1 MQTIDNPVPGPSR
14 RAGATSPAP
23 FPRPLL
29 AVEDDPRDIARV
41 PLGLLTLVG
50 AAGVFVV
57 QATPA
62 PLLGW
67 LWLAALYVAIE
78 AVVAA
83 KGRPF
88 GGAGWPALVA
98 MVPLLDAT
106 GVVLGVTV
114 AALIA
119 GTGHWVRFGEPYA
132 VSGGFLAHVPAVT
145 AGAAILVLG
154 GGGDNGW
161 MVIVAGVAGGAVVHL
176 QRWVL
181 PRTTGR
187 HLLQSSTTHTPAGRE
202 LAEMVL
208 LGATATALGSIVVG
222 AGLPGAMVAAA
233 ALTVVATADHLR
245 FAVAAAQRATID
257 SLLLTVEA
265 KDLYTR
271 GHCERVAALAVD
283 LGRALGLSAAARHRL
298 ETAALLHDFGK
309 VVVDRHL
316 LRKRGR
322 LTADEYHRVQE
333 HATAAGDLLGG
344 IGFLR
349 PVTPIVLEHHNH
361 FDGTAYRDQATPG
374 PLSIEARILAVADA
388 YDAMTTHR
396 PYRRALRQAYAFDE
410 LRRCSGTQ
418 FDPEVV
424 AALIE
429 LLSERHPPGDAF
441 GVGSDAEA
449 RRLAVEGVRLG

>member
-1 MQTIDNPVPGPSR
+1 MQTIDNPVPGPLR

-23 FPRPLL
+23 FPRPLF
-29 AVEDDPRDIARV
+29 AVEDDPRDIARI
-41 PLGLLTLVG
+41 PLGLLALVG
-50 AAGVFVV
+50 AAGVIVV

-78 AVVAA
+78 TMVGA

-106 GVVLGVTV
+106 GVVLGATL
-114 AALIA
+114 AALVA
-119 GTGHWVRFGEPYA
+119 GAVHRVRFGEPYA
-132 VSGGFLAHVPAVT
+132 VSGAFLAHVPAVT

-154 GGGDNGW
+154 GSGDTGW
-161 MVIVAGVAGGAVVHL
+161 SVIVAGVVGGAAVHL

-187 HLLQSSTTHTPAGRE
+187 HQPGSTLIAQPVWE
-202 LAEMVL
+202 LAEMML
-208 LGATATALGSIVVG
+208 LGAAATALGSLVVG
-222 AGLPGAMVAAA
+222 AGLPGAVVAAV
-233 ALTVVATADHLR
+233 ALTVVAIADHLR
-245 FAVAAAQRATID
+245 SAVVAAQRATVD
-257 SLLLTVEA
+257 SLLMSVEA

-283 LGRALGLSAAARHRL
+283 LGDALGLSAAARHRL
-298 ETAALLHDFGK
+298 GTAALLHDFGK

-322 LTADEYHRVQE
+322 LTADEYRRVQE
-333 HATAAGDLLGG
+333 HATAVSELLDG

-349 PVTPIVLEHHNH
+349 PVTPIILEHHTH
-361 FDGTAYRDQATPG
+361 FDGTAYRGQATPG

-429 LLSERHPPGDAF
+429 LLGERPPPSAAF

-449 RRLAVEGVRLG
+449 RRLAVEGVHLG